1 MALSPM
7 HLAQTVE
14 ITGPVV
20 PVDGDSPYGGGGNGG
35 QTVPTGGGGGG
46 GEKAKSTQHQQQQP
60 PKSLRYFG
68 KKLSR

>member
-35 QTVPTGGGGGG
+35 QTVPTGGGG
-46 GEKAKSTQHQQQQP
+46 EKAKSTQQQP
-60 PKSLRYFG
+60 PTSLRY
-68 KKLSR
+68 